1 MDMEHMSGVMV
12 ESTQG
17 IGNKESSMD
26 QAWKFKQMVK
36 RNMESGRKAR
46 NSSGCQ
52 IKKWKKSVRKESWIL
67 KKNRRNTLQ
76 MMFDVIIIVI

>member
-1 MDMEHMSGVMV
+1 
-12 ESTQG
+12 
-17 IGNKESSMD
+17 
-26 QAWKFKQMVK
+26 MVK